1 MMKTIAVLP
10 MPLRNRAGT
19 SDCYIGGVSMG
30 FYLTRRAWKSGRR
43 DAAVALLAELTAE
56 ENVRRL
62 ANTTIAGRLLE
73 SSETLR
79 AGRNMV
85 SPLQDSM
92 NSIAREEW
100 LLKCIPAI
108 ADGTMTPEECWQRVM
123 ALNPFGN

>member
-1 MMKTIAVLP
+1 MP
-10 MPLRNRAGT
+10 MHNGVGT

-56 ENVRRL
+56 ENIRRL
-62 ANTTIAGRLLE
+62 ANTTLSGSLLE
-73 SSETLR
+73 SSEELR

-92 NSIAREEW
+92 NNIAREEW

-108 ADGTMTPEECWQRVM
+108 AEGTMTPEECWRRVISL
-123 ALNPFGN
+123 APFGE